1 MSADIPPGRRTT
13 TLVEAT
19 IRAET
24 RCLAMALAHY
34 TSAVVMALDNDFRDR
49 ALAEALGEFETSV
62 ARIRDALAGRVNVRG
77 GKPEG

>member
-1 MSADIPPGRRTT
+1 MPARATA

-24 RCLAMALAHY
+24 RSLALALAHY
-34 TSAVVMALDNDFRDR
+34 TAAVVIPLDSDYRDR
-49 ALAEALGEFETSV
+49 ALAAALGEFEASI
-62 ARIRDALAGRVNVRG
+62 ARIRNALAGRVDVRG